1 MSNRIRQLRESH
13 NLTLLNLSKKL
24 QTEADLKLSPDAIAK
39 YERGDREP
47 KLETWKKLAD
57 FFDVDLLYIQGISEI
72 KNIDNDIGGF
82 KNSFDDLVK
91 QVGFLAAGKK
101 VDYNKIEFN
110 RDLGKLTSK
119 SLDEMMISDPDLLEW
134 ISTVISIYET
144 LKDTSLQANM
154 NEIMDSLLRLV
165 QSGDSELNA
174 MYTKADKLYWIDSA
188 KDDLIFA
195 INEFIEKIEK
205 NNKESDQ

>member
-1 MSNRIRQLRESH
+1 MSNRLAELRKEKG
-13 NLTLLNLSKKL
+13 LTLDQMQE
-24 QTEADLKLSPDAIAK
+24 QTGINRVTISQ
-39 YERGDREP
+39 YERGKREP
-47 KLETWKKLAD
+47 KLATWKKLAD

-82 KNSFDDLVK
+82 KNSFDDLAK

-101 VDYNKIEFN
+101 VDYSKIEFN

-134 ISTVISIYET
+134 MSTVISIYET

-154 NEIMDSLLRLV
+154 NEIMDSLLQLV

-174 MYTKADKLYWIDSA
+174 MHTKADKLYWIDSA